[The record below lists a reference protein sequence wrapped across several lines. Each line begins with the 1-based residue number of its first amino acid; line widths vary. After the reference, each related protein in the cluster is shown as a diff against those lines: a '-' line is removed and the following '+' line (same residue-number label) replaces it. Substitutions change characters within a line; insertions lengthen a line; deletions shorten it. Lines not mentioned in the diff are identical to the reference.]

1 MIKINC
7 ILVII
12 LFLTSG
18 CLSSDTNDSE
28 ENGNGEIVLTIWY
41 TFEGKEED
49 VFLNSIVQFEEFE
62 KNIKVEAISK
72 PYGSS
77 EQAFVTAA
85 LGDEAPD
92 IMRFSSDQLGY
103 VGKFRQNGFPLL
115 EDLLPYLTP
124 IEREA
129 WDPNAING
137 MMYEGSL
144 LGLPASQDCLSL
156 IYNKALFDMNDVD
169 YPNNN
174 WTTDDLLETSIALTK
189 GNQHGI
195 AFPSKSPYWWFAF
208 QSGFGGDLFT
218 DGYSSLTSNG
228 SAESLN
234 FTLNFEL
241 EHELFPAGTGV
252 EQMENL
258 FMESKAAMV
267 IDGPWNWAEYQAAR
281 LQIGQVLLPLNQDSS
296 DRMSPMVNFKGYSIS
311 KQAENK
317 DAAFKLISWLSS
329 ASVQKEFAIQTYTM
343 PTLVEVYDDDQ
354 IKNNSVISGFI
365 EQLKVGFPAPIDDEM
380 GLVYSYLPDA
390 IESTYQ
396 WISSEGNEGNPSH
409 ISLDLAQEAID
420 NEKG

>member
-7 ILVII
+7 FIL
-12 LFLTSG
+12 LFVFLFSG
-18 CLSSDTNDSE
+18 CLSNETTDSNSE
-28 ENGNGEIVLTIWY
+28 INGEVVLTIWY

-49 VFLNSIVQFEEFE
+49 VFLSSIAQFEEFE
-62 KNIKVEAISK
+62 ENIRVEAISK

-115 EDLLPYLTP
+115 EDLRPYMTP
-124 IEREA
+124 VEKEA
-129 WDPNAING
+129 WDPNAIEG
-137 MMYEGSL
+137 MRYEGSL

-156 IYNKALFDMNDVD
+156 LYNKALFDMNDVA
-169 YPNNN
+169 YPNSN
-174 WTTDDLLETSIALTK
+174 WTTDDLLETSIALTAN
-189 GNQHGI
+189 NQHGI

-208 QSGFGGDLFT
+208 QSGFGGDLFRE
-218 DGYSSLTSNG
+218 GSSTITSNG

-234 FTLNFEL
+234 FTLSFEL
-241 EHELFPAGTGV
+241 EHEIFPAGTGV

-281 LQIGQVLLPLNQDSS
+281 LQVGQVILPYNSDSS

-311 KQAENK
+311 KQSENK
-317 DAAFKLISWLSS
+317 EAAFKLISWLSS
-329 ASVQKEFAIQTYTM
+329 ATVQKEFAIQTYTM
-343 PTLVEVYDDDQ
+343 PTLIEVYNDDQ

-365 EQLKVGFPAPIDDEM
+365 EQLQVGFPAPIDDEM
-380 GLVYSYLPDA
+380 GLVYNYLPDA

-396 WISSEGNEGNPSH
+396 WIDSDGDEGNPSH
-409 ISLDLAQEAID
+409 VSLELAQEAID
-420 NEKG
+420 NDQN

>member
-1 MIKINC
+1 MIKSNC
-7 ILVII
+7 ILVVI

-18 CLSSDTNDSE
+18 CLSSDNTNSE
-28 ENGNGEIVLTIWY
+28 GNGNREIVLTIWY

-49 VFLNSIVQFEEFE
+49 VFLNSIIQFEESE
-62 KNIKVEAISK
+62 ENIKVEAISK

-103 VGKFRQNGFPLL
+103 VGKFKQNGFPLL

-137 MMYEGSL
+137 MMHEGSL

-156 IYNKALFDMNDVD
+156 LYNKALFDMNDVD
-169 YPNNN
+169 HPTSN
-174 WTTDDLLETSIALTK
+174 WTTEDLLQSSITLTT

-218 DGYSSLTSNG
+218 EGSSSLASNG

-258 FMESKAAMV
+258 FMESKAAMI

-281 LQIGQVLLPLNQDSS
+281 LQIGQVLLPLNYDSS
-296 DRMSPMVNFKGYSIS
+296 ERMSPMVNFKGYSIS
-311 KQAENK
+311 KQSEDK
-317 DAAFKLISWLSS
+317 EAAFKLISWLSS

-343 PTLVEVYDDDQ
+343 PTLIEVYDDDQ
-354 IKNNSVISGFI
+354 ITNNSIISGFI

-396 WISSEGNEGNPSH
+396 WISSEGDEGNPSH

>member
-1 MIKINC
+1 LTKLNC
-7 ILVII
+7 FIISI

-18 CLSSDTNDSE
+18 CLSGDNADSE
-28 ENGNGEIVLTIWY
+28 GENDGEIVLTIWY

-49 VFLNSIVQFEEFE
+49 VFLGSIAKFEDSEE
-62 KNIKVEAISK
+62 NIKVEAISK

-115 EDLLPYLTP
+115 EDLRPYMTP

-129 WDPNAING
+129 WDPKAIEG
-137 MMYEGSL
+137 MRYEGSL

-156 IYNKALFDMNDVD
+156 LYNKALFDMNNLD
-169 YPNNN
+169 YPNSN
-174 WTTDDLLETSIALTK
+174 WTTDDLLEASISLTNN
-189 GNQHGI
+189 NQHGI

-208 QSGFGGDLFT
+208 QSGFGGELFT
-218 DGYSSLTSNG
+218 DGSSTLTSNG

-241 EHELFPAGTGV
+241 EHEIFPAGTGV
-252 EQMENL
+252 EQMENF
-258 FMESKAAMV
+258 FMESKAAMIV
-267 IDGPWNWAEYQAAR
+267 DGPWNWAEYQAAR
-281 LQIGQVLLPLNQDSS
+281 LQIGQVLLPYNSDGS

-311 KQAENK
+311 KQSENK

-343 PTLVEVYDDDQ
+343 PTLLDVYNDNQ

-365 EQLKVGFPAPIDDEM
+365 NQLQVGFPAPIDDEM
-380 GLVYSYLPDA
+380 GLVYNYLPDA

-396 WISSEGNEGNPSH
+396 WINSEGNEGNPSH
-409 ISLDLAQEAID
+409 ISLQLAQEAID
-420 NEKG
+420 NEQS

>member
-1 MIKINC
+1 
-7 ILVII
+7 
-12 LFLTSG
+12 
-18 CLSSDTNDSE
+18 
-28 ENGNGEIVLTIWY
+28 
-41 TFEGKEED
+41 
-49 VFLNSIVQFEEFE
+49 
-62 KNIKVEAISK
+62 
-72 PYGSS
+72 
-77 EQAFVTAA
+77 
-85 LGDEAPD
+85 
-92 IMRFSSDQLGY
+92 MRFSSDQLGY
-103 VGKFRQNGFPLL
+103 VGKFRQNSFPLL

-156 IYNKALFDMNDVD
+156 LYNKALFDINDFD

-174 WTTDDLLETSIALTK
+174 WTTDDLLDASIALTT

-218 DGYSSLTSNG
+218 EGYSSLTSNG

-281 LQIGQVLLPLNQDSS
+281 LQVGQVLLPLNYDSS

-311 KQAENK
+311 KQSENK
-317 DAAFKLISWLSS
+317 EAAFKLISWLSS

-343 PTLVEVYDDDQ
+343 PTLIEVYDDSQ
-354 IKNNSVISGFI
+354 IKDNSVITGFI

-396 WISSEGNEGNPSH
+396 WISSDGDEGNPSH

>member
-7 ILVII
+7 FLVTI
-12 LFLTSG
+12 LFFTSG
-18 CLSSDTNDSE
+18 CLSSDTNDLE
-28 ENGNGEIVLTIWY
+28 ENGNGEIILTIWY

-169 YPNNN
+169 HPNNN
-174 WTTDDLLETSIALTK
+174 WTTDDLLETSIALTT

-258 FMESKAAMV
+258 FMESKSAMV

-311 KQAENK
+311 KQSENK

-343 PTLVEVYDDDQ
+343 PTLVEVYNDDQ
-354 IKNNSVISGFI
+354 IENNSVISGFI

-396 WISSEGNEGNPSH
+396 WISSEGDEGNPSH

>member
-1 MIKINC
+1 MIKLNC
-7 ILVII
+7 TLVII
-12 LFLTSG
+12 MFLTSG
-18 CLSSDTNDSE
+18 CLSNDNTDSDENDS
-28 ENGNGEIVLTIWY
+28 GEIVLTIWY

-49 VFLNSIVQFEEFE
+49 VFLNSITQFEEFE
-62 KNIKVEAISK
+62 GNIKVEAISK

-115 EDLLPYLTP
+115 EDLFPYMTP

-156 IYNKALFDMNDVD
+156 LFNKALFDMNDVD
-169 YPNNN
+169 YPNSN
-174 WTTDDLLETSIALTK
+174 WTTDDLLQASITLTT

-195 AFPSKSPYWWFAF
+195 AFPSKSPYWWFSF

-218 DGYSSLTSNG
+218 DGTSSLTSNG

-281 LQIGQVLLPLNQDSS
+281 LQIGQVLLPTNYDSG

-311 KQAENK
+311 KQSENK
-317 DAAFKLISWLSS
+317 EAAFKLISWLNS
-329 ASVQKEFAIQTYTM
+329 ASVQKEFAIKTYTM
-343 PTLVEVYDDDQ
+343 PTLIEVYNDEQ

-365 EQLKVGFPAPIDDEM
+365 EQLKFGFPAPIDDEM
-380 GLVYSYLPDA
+380 GLVYNYLPDA

-396 WISSEGNEGNPSH
+396 WINSEGDEGNPSH
-409 ISLDLAQEAID
+409 ISLELAQEAID

>member
-1 MIKINC
+1 MC
-7 ILVII
+7 IR
-12 LFLTSG
+12 
-18 CLSSDTNDSE
+18 D
-28 ENGNGEIVLTIWY
+28 
-41 TFEGKEED
+41 
-49 VFLNSIVQFEEFE
+49 
-62 KNIKVEAISK
+62 
-72 PYGSS
+72 
-77 EQAFVTAA
+77 
-85 LGDEAPD
+85 
-92 IMRFSSDQLGY
+92 R
-103 VGKFRQNGFPLL
+103 
-115 EDLLPYLTP
+115 
-124 IEREA
+124 
-129 WDPNAING
+129 
-137 MMYEGSL
+137 
-144 LGLPASQDCLSL
+144 
-156 IYNKALFDMNDVD
+156 YNKALFDINDVD

-174 WTTDDLLETSIALTK
+174 WTTDDLLDASIALTT

-218 DGYSSLTSNG
+218 EGYSSLTSNG

-281 LQIGQVLLPLNQDSS
+281 LQIGQVLLPLNHDGS

-311 KQAENK
+311 KQSENK
-317 DAAFKLISWLSS
+317 EAAFKLISWLSS

-343 PTLVEVYDDDQ
+343 PTLIEVYDDSQ
-354 IKNNSVISGFI
+354 IKDNSVISGFI

-396 WISSEGNEGNPSH
+396 WISSDGDEGNPSH

>member
-7 ILVII
+7 ILVIT

-281 LQIGQVLLPLNQDSS
+281 LQIGQVLLPLNQDGS

-311 KQAENK
+311 KQSENK

-354 IKNNSVISGFI
+354 IRNNSVISGFI

-380 GLVYSYLPDA
+380 GLVYAYLPDA

-396 WISSEGNEGNPSH
+396 WISSEGDEGNPSH
-409 ISLDLAQEAID
+409 ISLALAQEAID

>member
-1 MIKINC
+1 MIKSNC

-18 CLSSDTNDSE
+18 CLSSDNTNSE
-28 ENGNGEIVLTIWY
+28 ENSDRKIVLTIWY

-49 VFLNSIVQFEEFE
+49 VFLNSIVQFEQSEE
-62 KNIKVEAISK
+62 NIKVEAISK

-103 VGKFRQNGFPLL
+103 VGKFRQNSFPLL

-156 IYNKALFDMNDVD
+156 LYNKALFDINDVD
-169 YPNNN
+169 YPDVN
-174 WTTDDLLETSIALTK
+174 WTTDDLLDASIALTT

-218 DGYSSLTSNG
+218 EGYSSLTSNG

-281 LQIGQVLLPLNQDSS
+281 LQIGQVLLPLNYDGS

-311 KQAENK
+311 KQSENK
-317 DAAFKLISWLSS
+317 EAAFKLISWLSS

-343 PTLVEVYDDDQ
+343 PTLIEVYDDSQ
-354 IKNNSVISGFI
+354 IKDNSVITGFI
-365 EQLKVGFPAPIDDEM
+365 EQLKVGFPAPIDNEM

-396 WISSEGNEGNPSH
+396 WISSNGDEGNPSH

>member
-7 ILVII
+7 FLVTI

-18 CLSSDTNDSE
+18 CLSSDTNDLE
-28 ENGNGEIVLTIWY
+28 ENGNGEIILTIWY

-169 YPNNN
+169 HPNNN
-174 WTTDDLLETSIALTK
+174 WTTDDLLETSIALTT

-258 FMESKAAMV
+258 FMESKSAMV

-281 LQIGQVLLPLNQDSS
+281 LQIGQVLLPYNSDGG

-311 KQAENK
+311 KQSENK

-343 PTLVEVYDDDQ
+343 PTLIEVYNDDQ

-365 EQLKVGFPAPIDDEM
+365 NQLQVGFPAPIDDEM
-380 GLVYSYLPDA
+380 GLVYNYLPDA

-396 WISSEGNEGNPSH
+396 WINSEGSEGNPSH
-409 ISLDLAQEAID
+409 ISLQLAQEAID
-420 NEKG
+420 NEQS